1 MKRKFI
7 STTTTTTPVGAG
19 DISAEPA
26 ISKSGTGL
34 LAWIGGIWKYFNVV
48 TSWSENLSDEN
59 IPTEKL
65 VKNSI
70 QGIKLKKFQIPSNG
84 ISDDNTGIISG
95 ISTFDLPADF
105 DVNSANFVQ
114 DGSMLAQYSIN
125 IGVTPKT
132 ITFNLVPL
140 KDTCFLF
147 YYSL

>member
-19 DISAEPA
+19 DISAEPE

-48 TSWSENLSDEN
+48 TSWSGALSDDN

-70 QGIKLKKFQIPSNG
+70 QGIKLKKVQIPSDG
-84 ISDDNTGIISG
+84 VSDNNTGVISG
-95 ISTFDLPADF
+95 TSTFNLPTDF
-105 DVNSANFVQ
+105 DPNSANFVQ
-114 DGSMLAQYSIN
+114 DGSMLAQYTIN
-125 IGVTPKT
+125 SSVTPKT

-140 KDTCFLF
+140 ENTCFLF

>member
-19 DISAEPA
+19 DISAEPV

-48 TSWSENLSDEN
+48 TSWSGTLSDEN

-70 QGIKLKKFQIPSNG
+70 QGIKLKKYQIPSNG

-95 ISTFDLPADF
+95 TSTFNLPSDF
-105 DVNSANFVQ
+105 GTDVFVQ
-114 DGSMLAQYSIN
+114 DGSMLAQYTVN
-125 IGVTPKT
+125 TGVTPKT

-140 KDTCFLF
+140 KSTCFLF